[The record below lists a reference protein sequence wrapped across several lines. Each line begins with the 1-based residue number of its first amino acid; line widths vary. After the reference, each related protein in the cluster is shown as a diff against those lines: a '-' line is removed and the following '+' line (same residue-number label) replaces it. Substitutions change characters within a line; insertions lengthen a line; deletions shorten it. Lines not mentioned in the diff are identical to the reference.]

1 MTDYIFDF
9 SKIKLKINNRK
20 QYSIKNLFEIFFYI
34 PHPDTIGK
42 NNWAFENKQK
52 IIKFLCYSKN
62 LKVKTKPENEEK
74 FTSFLKKLKILVIE
88 QKYKEAQ
95 ELINQCDLV
104 KVVDLK

>member
-1 MTDYIFDF
+1 M
-9 SKIKLKINNRK
+9 
-20 QYSIKNLFEIFFYI
+20 
-34 PHPDTIGK
+34 
-42 NNWAFENKQK
+42 
-52 IIKFLCYSKN
+52 CYSKN